1 MAKRDIQEELK
12 HLLALLKREKE
23 EDLLIY
29 KRKMTG
35 TSLKERRE
43 QGVCW
48 YPVELEKTKFDSGER
63 LLVKISRPPE
73 HREPHLF
80 QSGKLVSLFA

>member
-1 MAKRDIQEELK
+1 MAKKDIQEELK
-12 HLLALLKREKE
+12 HLLALLKKEKE
-23 EDLLIY
+23 EDLLMY

-35 TSLKERRE
+35 TSLNERRK

-48 YPVELEKTKFDSGER
+48 YPVQLEKTHFDSGER

-73 HREPHLF
+73 HRDSHMF
-80 QSGKLVSLFA
+80 Q